1 MGPTCVFVPT
11 FCCEMMLLYN
21 YHWKSVKI
29 GIFVLIRILFLPD
42 LTYFTIWFCSFFQL
56 FDHSNLEM
64 IRTCVITTSQNTQRE
79 IRWVSLLFWHSLKQV
94 FCVRRNE
101 WETSQPVSHWFDDLL
116 WIRRICF
123 LWLSV
128 DFIACR
134 CCCCLFLLCSNHC
147 DMYQTKKLIIL
158 SEFGA
163 LFMRDASIVMM
174 WLKLNFNVI
183 VELWFAPFV
192 PNCNKKNLRV
202 FYAMLSHR
210 AITNAN
216 CKSFSVWWVLLL
228 LLSLH
233 NYILNENSSYT
244 FAWKLFL
251 YSKKKCCDHIDLRQK
266 ESTN

>member
-202 FYAMLSHR
+202 FYARCCRIVQSPMPTASHFLFGEFYYCYWVCI
-210 AITNAN
+210 ITYWT
-216 CKSFSVWWVLLL
+216 KTHRILLL
-228 LLSLH
+228 G
-233 NYILNENSSYT
+233 NCFFIR
-244 FAWKLFL
+244 
-251 YSKKKCCDHIDLRQK
+251 KKSAVITLI
-266 ESTN
+266 